1 MPKAPRR
8 TPAQTPK
15 APAHFFEE
23 SDEEGNPFGGAEVAA
38 LQAKMASL
46 EKQLK
51 DNKDKAK
58 KPPPESHLVPLPS
71 PELTAG
77 TLSVNASTDAPKT
90 LADRVLASEVRLPS

>member
-1 MPKAPRR
+1 MPKAPRK
-8 TPAQTPK
+8 TPK
-15 APAHFFEE
+15 APAAGDEE
-23 SDEEGNPFGGAEVAA
+23 SDEGGNPFGGAEVAA

-46 EKQLK
+46 EKRLK

-58 KPPPESHLVPLPS
+58 KPPPESHSVPLPS

-77 TLSVNASTDAPKT
+77 TLSVTASTDNPKT

>member
-15 APAHFFEE
+15 APAAG
-23 SDEEGNPFGGAEVAA
+23 DEEGDDDGNPFGGAEVAA

-46 EKQLK
+46 EKQL
-51 DNKDKAK
+51 KAK

-77 TLSVNASTDAPKT
+77 TLSVTASTDNPKT